1 MEKREKRIL
10 SNWRRLVKGLLTR
23 EHLREKYGKK
33 TEEEE
38 EENDVDGEEEENED
52 ENDMEMD

>member
-23 EHLREKYGKK
+23 ERLNEKYGN
-33 TEEEE
+33 EA
-38 EENDVDGEEEENED
+38 ND
-52 ENDMEMD
+52 